1 MHGKVSAAAVSPT
14 GHHILF
20 QDECCKPQVSRF
32 HTYQTLST
40 VDKAMQTDPMLMQN
54 PHHSAKCMKMQ
65 LMQSPTGY
73 SLELKV
79 LEARTSKYWANNAG
93 ALVDTIMQTT
103 AAVYCKHG
111 GTTQHGHVTCSTG

>member
-65 LMQSPTGY
+65 LMQSPQDILWSSRYGG
-73 SLELKV
+73 KNKQV
-79 LEARTSKYWANNAG
+79 LRQQCWSIGGHHHANN
-93 ALVDTIMQTT
+93 
-103 AAVYCKHG
+103 
-111 GTTQHGHVTCSTG
+111 CSCIL